1 MLCHRTGKEVDMI
14 SDDKLRDLIV
24 SSINNCIGI
33 DDHFVEPYNTPSGDV
48 KEVDLP
54 NELRKSFRE
63 DMKCS
68 FDIFQYTNL
77 EAFITHKDFLVNNRD
92 LIILDWQLNENEQ
105 DKSKD
110 TINVMNDICSAHIPY
125 LNIYTDEDINDVSIK
140 IEGSFDGYTQEES
153 NQIFNALS
161 DVYADFLEQ
170 IDMDPE
176 AIFDS
181 IADCADGYNLFIDRR
196 SQLVAQA
203 KEELTKL
210 FEKGGKTIKEVC
222 EILKSTEKTI
232 DLATLLKWAEL
243 RKKKVYKNPITNGK
257 QLIIID
263 NNTFIINGTL
273 VFVTSKRDT
282 MPQDVQ
288 NIIIGVLKKVEN
300 KKFFVL
306 SLLLKDVVNTHL
318 SDFGSQLGKL
328 NEIVLENHC
337 RSLLQLGEEY
347 LLDFLSKMI
356 CEYMAF
362 AIDDSQI
369 AETLKQLIVDE
380 RNVDM
385 SKYHQEMLQTN
396 SFLSFVDITQMHRNT
411 HYLSSGDVF
420 EVDNSL
426 YGDGAESHT
435 YIICISQS
443 CECLRPQ
450 KLYNNYSFA
459 FGKIVSKASS
469 VLSRV
474 EEDFFTFLPSE
485 KTIEWEDKHFTINI
499 VENKFDINKE
509 ESFKFLYAGKTYSAK
524 YVGYQKE
531 LYTQRLIN
539 RIFSYAMR
547 MGIDL
552 PQLEKKK

>member
-1 MLCHRTGKEVDMI
+1 MLRHRTRKEVDMI
-14 SDDKLRDLIV
+14 SDNKLRDLIV

-33 DDHFVEPYNTPSGDV
+33 DDNFVEPYNTSSGDV

-125 LNIYTDEDINDVSIK
+125 LNIYSDEDINDVSFK
-140 IEGSFDGYTQEES
+140 IEGAFDGYTQGES
-153 NQIFNALS
+153 NQIFNELS
-161 DVYADFLEQ
+161 VAYADFLEQ
-170 IDMDPE
+170 IDMEPG
-176 AIFDS
+176 AIFDL
-181 IADCADGYNLFIDRR
+181 IADCADGYNLYIDRR
-196 SQLVAQA
+196 SQLAAQA
-203 KEELTKL
+203 TEELTKL
-210 FEKGGKTIKEVC
+210 FEKRGKTIKEVC
-222 EILKSTEKTI
+222 KILKSTEKTK

-243 RKKKVYKNPITNGK
+243 RKKEVYKNPIANGK

-263 NNTFIINGTL
+263 SNTFIINGTL
-273 VFVTSKRDT
+273 VFVTSKKDT
-282 MPQDVQ
+282 KPQDVL
-288 NIIIGVLKKVEN
+288 NIIISVLKKVEN

-337 RSLLQLGEEY
+337 RSLLHLGEEY
-347 LLDFLSKMI
+347 LLNFLSKMI
-356 CEYMAF
+356 CEYIAF

-369 AETLKQLIVDE
+369 AETLKQIIVDE
-380 RNVDM
+380 RNKDM
-385 SKYHQEMLQTN
+385 SNYRKEMLQTN
-396 SFLSFVDITQMHRNT
+396 SFLSFVDKTQMHRNT

-420 EVDNSL
+420 EVDKSL

-459 FGKIVSKASS
+459 FGKIAKDAT
-469 VLSRV
+469 VLSHV
-474 EEDFFTFLPSE
+474 EEGFFTFLPSE

-499 VENKFDINKE
+499 VDNTFDINKE